1 MAFKRNNDR
10 SDSKSP
16 AVSDSDKV
24 RYAAAVERMKAQGIA
39 SDKTAKEM
47 TDRIKK
53 L

>member
-1 MAFKRNNDR
+1 MARNNKR

-24 RYAAAVERMKAQGIA
+24 RYGAAVQRMKDSGIV
-39 SDKTAKEM
+39 SKKTADEM
-47 TDRIKK
+47 NDRIKK